1 MSGEVVIKIPTV
13 LDKELTVEELFLFL
27 LENEAEID
35 WEGLKGSL
43 SNLLA
48 SGSILEFKG

>member
-1 MSGEVVIKIPTV
+1 LSGEVVIKIPTV
-13 LDKELTVEELFLFL
+13 LDKELSVEELFLFL

-35 WEGLKGSL
+35 WDGLKGSL

-48 SGSILEFKG
+48 SG